1 MIKVIRY
8 FHFANYYLGII
19 IVIHVNYLLIAFY
32 NSYQPKQFLK
42 FDLAIIKLQNG
53 YHKFLGPKSDY
64 QINPICLNFT
74 TPNDEEEFSKES
86 WTYKRLTMIGM
97 GKNGTE
103 TNEILNFANVY
114 PLPIEECIQKM
125 YNFKNPWTNSKDY
138 SHDNAICIHG
148 KKCV

>member
-1 MIKVIRY
+1 M
-8 FHFANYYLGII
+8 
-19 IVIHVNYLLIAFY
+19 
-32 NSYQPKQFLK
+32 K
-42 FDLAIIKLQNG
+42 FDLAIIKLQIG
-53 YHKFLGPKSDY
+53 YHNFLGPKSDY

-74 TPNDEEEFSKES
+74 TPDVKEKFSQES

-114 PLPIEECIQKM
+114 SLPIDECIQKM
-125 YNFKNPWTNSKDY
+125 YNFKNPWTNSKNY

-148 KKCV
+148 KKCT